1 MAAPKLISRRYEVL
15 ELLGQGGMGTVYKV
29 RHTALGSI
37 SALKVLPRD
46 LMQDPEMVARFY
58 REARIMANLS
68 HPSIVRVLDIDQD
81 DVLDFHYFVMEYVE
95 GRTLKSYV
103 EQKGSLTLAETLDV
117 VGQVARALAYAHGHT
132 PPIVHRDIKPANI
145 MIEDRSGR
153 VVVMDFGIAKEL
165 DGKELTRP
173 GVTVGTLKYCAPE
186 QMRQEEL
193 DGAVDVYAL
202 GMVMYEAYTGA
213 HLFAGL
219 GERELI
225 ARVLVAES
233 ENAPVFEKPTPQV
246 FADLVA
252 RAIAK
257 ARAVRFPSMPA
268 FLREL
273 EACVA
278 ECATAPAHS
287 GTTGRFRPRIVPS
300 REAGVKVTE
309 LKPEWRDEAATRPT
323 PAGPP
328 PELAQQVQQ
337 VRERT
342 SVLREA
348 TSAVK
353 GRHRER
359 AERGWRRAEKLLEEG
374 NFAEAKT
381 GFEEAATLFSAL
393 ASRIGEEG
401 DAATGGSTPS
411 HRDLAAVADG
421 GAATALAASAPTVAP
436 ESDVVSSPGA
446 AASEPTVVS
455 SPGAAVSE
463 PTVVSSPGAVAAPQE
478 RSEPAR
484 VGPSTIA
491 ASGAATSAAPA
502 RVAPEPT
509 VVPARGGSAP
519 TGAERQAFVAPGTPS
534 SGTGVTVPGRSP
546 LVPALVAAGVLAA
559 GAALYLGTRGGST
572 GDVAPAPPVPTV
584 LAAAKAEP
592 PAPPPQLEAARIAGP
607 DGPAVVEE
615 APSAAAKTSAGG
627 DDGAPKLAAVPS
639 APAQAVEPVGAAQ
652 AAAVEPVAA
661 AAQVAAVAPEPAAP
675 PPEAPAPAVAPESD
689 APAIVRFTR
698 NPTVDVVISAPAD
711 ATVVLDERPVKID
724 KNGKAR
730 GSLTGLPVGES
741 AHALRVTSPD
751 GTVRE
756 TPVRVTY
763 YPAWEIRRFPDLK
776 GEAYSVAYAPDGA
789 HVFAGTRSN
798 VVKMFD
804 TAGGGLAQTFA
815 GHKDWVNDV
824 AISPDGKTLA
834 SGSKDRTIKLWD
846 VASGSELRTL
856 AGHKGWV
863 NGVAFSHDGSQL
875 ASGSDDQTVR
885 LWDVATG
892 TQLQSLTGHSDW
904 VLSVA
909 FSPDGRSVASGAR
922 DKTVKLWDTATGTL
936 QRTLAGH
943 GDWVDAVAFS
953 PDGRLVASASDDR
966 RIKLWDAASGKNVKT
981 LSGHGGWVVGVAFS
995 PDGTKLISASKDQ
1008 TVRLWDVASGEE
1020 LRTFSGH
1027 KGLVG
1032 DVAFGPD
1039 GRSAVS
1045 GGRDR
1050 TLRLWW
1056 TAEEP
1061 GARPAGVE
1069 TSRDSG

>member
-1 MAAPKLISRRYEVL
+1 MLRLSHCVRADFQGFQLTLSASVVGSPEPWQVGLPHLVSPTKPWGSPEKSTPCSAPEAAGDPSTRSARASTTTGLDMRSGWYRDRTCSTKGGVVMAAPKLISRRYEVL
-15 ELLGQGGMGTVYKV
+15 ELLGQGGMGAVYKV

-37 SALKVLPRD
+37 SALKVLPMD

-257 ARAVRFPSMPA
+257 SRAVRFPSMPA

-323 PAGPP
+323 PAGPA
-328 PELAQQVQQ
+328 PELALQVQQ

-393 ASRIGEEG
+393 TSRIAEEG
-401 DAATGGSTPS
+401 AATGGSTPS
-411 HRDLAAVADG
+411 RRDVAPVADG
-421 GAATALAASAPTVAP
+421 GAATALAASAPTVVP
-436 ESDVVSSPGA
+436 EPDVVSSPGA
-446 AASEPTVVS
+446 AASERTVVS
-455 SPGAAVSE
+455 SPGAAASE
-463 PTVVSSPGAVAAPQE
+463 RTVVSSPGA
-478 RSEPAR
+478 
-484 VGPSTIA
+484 A
-491 ASGAATSAAPA
+491 ASERTVVSSPGAAASE
-502 RVAPEPT
+502 RT
-509 VVPARGGSAP
+509 VV
-519 TGAERQAFVAPGTPS
+519 S
-534 SGTGVTVPGRSP
+534 SP
-546 LVPALVAAGVLAA
+546 
-559 GAALYLGTRGGST
+559 GAAASER
-572 GDVAPAPPVPTV
+572 
-584 LAAAKAEP
+584 
-592 PAPPPQLEAARIAGP
+592 
-607 DGPAVVEE
+607 
-615 APSAAAKTSAGG
+615 
-627 DDGAPKLAAVPS
+627 
-639 APAQAVEPVGAAQ
+639 
-652 AAAVEPVAA
+652 
-661 AAQVAAVAPEPAAP
+661 
-675 PPEAPAPAVAPESD
+675 
-689 APAIVRFTR
+689 
-698 NPTVDVVISAPAD
+698 
-711 ATVVLDERPVKID
+711 TVV
-724 KNGKAR
+724 
-730 GSLTGLPVGES
+730 SS
-741 AHALRVTSPD
+741 
-751 GTVRE
+751 
-756 TPVRVTY
+756 
-763 YPAWEIRRFPDLK
+763 
-776 GEAYSVAYAPDGA
+776 
-789 HVFAGTRSN
+789 
-798 VVKMFD
+798 
-804 TAGGGLAQTFA
+804 
-815 GHKDWVNDV
+815 
-824 AISPDGKTLA
+824 
-834 SGSKDRTIKLWD
+834 
-846 VASGSELRTL
+846 
-856 AGHKGWV
+856 
-863 NGVAFSHDGSQL
+863 
-875 ASGSDDQTVR
+875 
-885 LWDVATG
+885 
-892 TQLQSLTGHSDW
+892 
-904 VLSVA
+904 
-909 FSPDGRSVASGAR
+909 
-922 DKTVKLWDTATGTL
+922 
-936 QRTLAGH
+936 
-943 GDWVDAVAFS
+943 
-953 PDGRLVASASDDR
+953 
-966 RIKLWDAASGKNVKT
+966 
-981 LSGHGGWVVGVAFS
+981 
-995 PDGTKLISASKDQ
+995 
-1008 TVRLWDVASGEE
+1008 
-1020 LRTFSGH
+1020 
-1027 KGLVG
+1027 
-1032 DVAFGPD
+1032 
-1039 GRSAVS
+1039 
-1045 GGRDR
+1045 
-1050 TLRLWW
+1050 
-1056 TAEEP
+1056 P
-1061 GARPAGVE
+1061 GA
-1069 TSRDSG
+1069 